1 MENDKKNTGKNQ
13 KQTKNVYDYLEIVA
27 KGAKKSKPIVMMGLG
42 VVVKVTWD
50 AVRGKK
56 KL

>member
-1 MENDKKNTGKNQ
+1 MENDKKNTEKNQ
-13 KQTKNVYDYLEIVA
+13 KPKKNVYDYLEIVA
-27 KGAKKSKPIVMMGLG
+27 KGAKKAKPFVMMGLG

-50 AVRGKK
+50 AVKDKK

>member
-13 KQTKNVYDYLEIVA
+13 KPKKNVYDYLEIVA
-27 KGAKKSKPIVMMGLG
+27 KGAKKAKPIVMIAVR
-42 VVVKVTWD
+42 VVATAAWD
-50 AVRGKK
+50 AIKGKK

>member
-13 KQTKNVYDYLEIVA
+13 KPKKNVYDYLEIVA
-27 KGAKKSKPIVMMGLG
+27 KGAKKAKPFVMYGGYL
-42 VVVKVTWD
+42 VAKAVWD
-50 AVRGKK
+50 TYKGKK